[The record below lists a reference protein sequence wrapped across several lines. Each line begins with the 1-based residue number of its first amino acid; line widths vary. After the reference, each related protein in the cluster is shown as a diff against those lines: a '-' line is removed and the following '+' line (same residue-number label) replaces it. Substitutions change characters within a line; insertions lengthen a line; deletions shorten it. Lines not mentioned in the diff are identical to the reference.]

1 MPRLSLILL
10 AAATTASLVAGCS
23 ASTDNKADSKP
34 ASCTSGALPTLAKG
48 VLTVA
53 TDNPAYPPWYVDDK
67 PANGKGYESAVAY
80 AVAKQLGYP
89 ASKVRWTV
97 ATFDSIVQLGPK
109 KFDFDANE
117 VSITEQRKKAVD
129 FSSGYYSVAQA
140 VVALKNSK
148 LATAHSIAD
157 LRKAKL
163 GAQIGSTS
171 FDTITDVIKPSDK
184 PAAYNTNDIAK
195 QTLKNG
201 QIDGLVLDLPTAFE
215 FQSEISGS
223 TIVGQIPSSGQP
235 EQFGL
240 VLSKDSALTSC
251 VSKAVNTLRGNGTLA
266 KLQQQWLSG
275 DSGAPVLK

>member
-1 MPRLSLILL
+1 MARLRPLVLV
-10 AAATTASLVAGCS
+10 TASAVLIVAGCGT
-23 ASTDNKADSKP
+23 STDGKADSKP
-34 ASCTSGALPTLAKG
+34 ASCTPGSLPTLAKG
-48 VLTVA
+48 ELTVA

-67 PANGKGYESAVAY
+67 PSNGKGYESAVAY
-80 AVAKQLGYP
+80 AVAKQLGYSS
-89 ASKVRWTV
+89 SKVRWTV

-117 VSITEQRKKAVD
+117 VSITAQRKKAVD
-129 FSSGYYSVAQA
+129 FSSGYYTVTQA
-140 VVALKNSK
+140 VVALKNST
-148 LATAHSIAD
+148 LASAHSIAE
-157 LRKAKL
+157 LKKAKL

-171 FDTITDVIKPSDK
+171 YDTITDVIKPAQK

-215 FQSEISGS
+215 ITSEINGS
-223 TIVGQIPSSGQP
+223 TIVGQIPSGGQP

-240 VLSKDSALTSC
+240 VLSKGSALTSC
-251 VSKAVNTLRGNGTLA
+251 VTKAVNTLRSNGTLA

-275 DSGAPVLK
+275 DAGAPVLK

>member
-1 MPRLSLILL
+1 MARLPSLLL
-10 AAATTASLVAGCS
+10 VAVTGVFLVAGCGS
-23 ASTDNKADSKP
+23 STDNKADKKP
-34 ASCTSGALPTLAKG
+34 ASCTPGALPTLAKG

-67 PANGKGYESAVAY
+67 PSNGKGYESAVAY

-89 ASKVRWTV
+89 AATVRWTV

-117 VSITEQRKKAVD
+117 VSITAQRKKAVD
-129 FSSGYYSVAQA
+129 FSSGYYTVTQA

-148 LATAHSIAD
+148 LAKAHSIAD
-157 LRKAKL
+157 LKKVKL

-171 FDTITDVIKPSDK
+171 YDTITDVIKPSQK

-215 FQSEISGS
+215 VESEISGS
-223 TIVGQIPSSGQP
+223 TIVGQIPSGGQP

-240 VLSKDSALTSC
+240 VLGKDSALTSC
-251 VSKAVNTLRGNGTLA
+251 VTKAVNTLRTNGTLA
-266 KLQQQWLSG
+266 KLQEQWLSG
-275 DSGAPVLK
+275 DAGAPVLK